1 MKLKDYFLITFFT
14 IISPLINGYYFNVL
28 DHHHYLPYLNK
39 LLNPALYLNDYYFS
53 QPHNLYSPFNYFIV
67 FIKKLFNLNLPW
79 TYFILYFISLW
90 LLYFA
95 VYYLTYTIYK
105 KSEISF
111 LAVFLFLLPKW
122 AAQIGYMTHHFY
134 FVSRDLSLAIS
145 LIALTLII
153 LKKTWLSLIFIL
165 SATLVNLSIPIP
177 VIIFWLLPWFKK
189 LKNKFSSLLV
199 FNLSWMN
206 TLRKRGT
213 YSFPHLWKWTGWG
226 NLVLFLSLLATSWF
240 VLKDK
245 IFNKHTKIIKQFLF
259 ICSGLFLFHFI
270 ISAIIPTPVLIQL
283 QLLRSLN
290 YIFILALI
298 SFSVLNYK
306 FLVSQSKLFYISSL
320 IAVTAV
326 FLWGDHLTIWH
337 FLGIWSLS
345 LLIFLKKPQ
354 FKKQVNQKLF
364 FPLII
369 IILFSLLF
377 YKLFIIKPKINLP
390 YYFYYPNALIKIDD
404 FDDWLDIQIWAK
416 NNTTENKVF
425 LTPPQQAGFRSF
437 SQRSIVGD
445 RKDGGGIFYSPQ
457 YAQLWQQRMQDI
469 KNFNQITEVQ
479 ANQLK
484 VKYQYDYLVV
494 FSTHQPLDFIQA
506 YRNKNFIIY
515 KP

>member
-1 MKLKDYFLITFFT
+1 MKLKDYLLITVFT
-14 IISPLINGYYFNVL
+14 IISPLIHGYYFNVL
-28 DHHHYLPYLNK
+28 DNHHYLPYLNK

-53 QPHNLYSPFNYFIV
+53 QPLSLYLPFNYFIV

-79 TYFILYFISLW
+79 TYFIIYFISLW

-105 KSEISF
+105 RSEISF

-122 AAQIGYMTHHFY
+122 AAQIGHMTHHFY
-134 FVSRDLSLAIS
+134 FVSRDLSLAVS

-165 SATLVNLSIPIP
+165 SATFINASIPIP
-177 VIIFWLLPWFKK
+177 LAIFWLLPWFKK
-189 LKNKFSSLLV
+189 FKNKLPSLLV
-199 FNLSWMN
+199 FNSSWLN
-206 TLRKRGT
+206 TLKKRGA

-226 NLVLFLSLLATSWF
+226 NLVLFLSLLITSEF
-240 VLKDK
+240 ILKDK

-259 ICSGLFLFHFI
+259 LCSGLFLFHFI

-298 SFSVLNYK
+298 SFSALNYQ
-306 FLVSQSKLFYISSL
+306 FLVSQSKLFYFSSL

-337 FLGIWSLS
+337 FLGIWLLP
-345 LLIFLKKPQ
+345 LLILLKKPQ
-354 FKKQVNQKLF
+354 LKKTINQKLF
-364 FPLII
+364 FPTILI
-369 IILFSLLF
+369 LLLSFVF

-390 YYFYYPNALIKIDD
+390 YYFYYPNALIKIDN

-416 NNTTENKVF
+416 NNTSEDKIF
-425 LTPPQQAGFRSF
+425 LTPLQQQGFRSS

-445 RKDGGGIFYSPQ
+445 RKDGGAVFYSRD
-457 YAQLWQQRMQDI
+457 YALEWQKRMNDLDGYSD
-469 KNFNQITEVQ
+469 FNTRQFLDLSQ
-479 ANQLK
+479 
-484 VKYQYDYLVV
+484 KYQFDYLVV
-494 FSTHQPLDFIQA
+494 ENSHQPLGFDLVYQNLK
-506 YRNKNFIIY
+506 YLVY
-515 KP
+515 KI